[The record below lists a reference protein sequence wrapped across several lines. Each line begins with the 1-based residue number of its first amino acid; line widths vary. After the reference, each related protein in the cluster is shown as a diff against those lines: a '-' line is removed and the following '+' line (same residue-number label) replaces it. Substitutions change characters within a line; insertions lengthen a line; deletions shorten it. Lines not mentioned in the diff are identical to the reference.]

1 MSNTNHH
8 KSSDVKPSK
17 TNKTSNA
24 NANAIIKE
32 MLPFALY
39 AAIPIL
45 ITISIAYFFGS
56 TAQ

>member
-17 TNKTSNA
+17 TNKTS